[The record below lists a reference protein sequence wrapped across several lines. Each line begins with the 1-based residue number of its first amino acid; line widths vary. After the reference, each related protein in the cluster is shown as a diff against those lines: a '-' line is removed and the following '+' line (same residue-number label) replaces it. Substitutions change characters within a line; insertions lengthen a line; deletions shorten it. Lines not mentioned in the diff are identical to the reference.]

1 MELQVIEGITYKV
14 LPYLESNRLVYM
26 YTSFGKITLH
36 ARGAQ
41 KMTSDLRIASQY
53 FNYIQADVDVKEGL
67 VPVSKL
73 SIMNDFQTIKASFD
87 TMTHVAFILEVIDK
101 CIDSNDPHTL
111 IFQELLEVF
120 QHKDIRQQI
129 CRFMIRLLKH
139 IGYDIPLKADGREVT
154 GFNIAQA
161 TLTYQEDSLL
171 SDISMDILILL
182 VQLKH
187 TNYDTIL
194 KISNLQFQELKKFFI
209 AYIEYHVHVKIKN
222 R

>member
-14 LPYLESNRLVYM
+14 LPYLESNRLVYL
-26 YTSFGKITLH
+26 YTSLGKVTLH

-194 KISNLQFQELKKFFI
+194 KISNLQFRELKKFFI

>member
-53 FNYIQADVDVKEGL
+53 FNYIQVDVDAKEGL
-67 VPVSKL
+67 IPVSKL
-73 SIMNDFQTIKASFD
+73 KILNDFQNIKVSFD
-87 TMTHVAFILEVIDK
+87 IMTYVAFMLEVIDK
-101 CIDSNDPHTL
+101 CIDSNDPHKL
-111 IFQELLEVF
+111 IFQELLEMF
-120 QHKDIRQQI
+120 QSDDIRQQI
-129 CRFMIRLLKH
+129 CRFMIRLFKH

-154 GFNIAQA
+154 GFHIAQA
-161 TLTYQEDSLL
+161 TLTYQGDNLL
-171 SDISMDILILL
+171 SDISMDTLILL
-182 VQLKH
+182 VQLKY

-194 KISNLQFQELKKFFI
+194 KISSSQYQELKNFFI

>member
-1 MELQVIEGITYKV
+1 MEFQVIEGITYKV
-14 LPYLESNRLVYM
+14 LPYLESNRLVYL
-26 YTSFGKITLH
+26 YSAQGKVTLH

-53 FNYIQADVDVKEGL
+53 FNHIQADVEIKEGL
-67 VPVSKL
+67 IPVSRLKIL
-73 SIMNDFQTIKASFD
+73 NDFQNIKVSFD
-87 TMTHVAFILEVIDK
+87 TMTSIAWMLEIIDK
-101 CIDSNDPHTL
+101 CVNSDDPHPL
-111 IFQELLEVF
+111 IYQALLEMF
-120 QHKDIRQQI
+120 QYNDVTQQV
-129 CRFMIRLLKH
+129 CRFIIQLLKY
-139 IGYDIPLKADGREVT
+139 IGYDIPLKADGRHVT

-161 TLTYQEDSLL
+161 SLTYQGDTVL

-194 KISNLQFQELKKFFI
+194 KISSLQIQEIKNFLI